1 MFRQKISL
9 GVGKSVISGASLSSS
24 WPDIANSNRSTR
36 KRRKVSGKLLVKS
49 SWNGNGVGSP
59 GSITNN
65 SSYTSWSSLC
75 NIIVNNGAHWLCT
88 KLNVSIS
95 TDNREINTFRILVS
109 SLSLV

>member
-49 SWNGNGVGSP
+49 SFGIVMAMKAPAVSA
-59 GSITNN
+59 T
-65 SSYTSWSSLC
+65 TAATLHSLC
-75 NIIVNNGAHWLCT
+75 HAITSCIMGHMAIQGTESFCT
-88 KLNVSIS
+88 YQ
-95 TDNREINTFRILVS
+95 
-109 SLSLV
+109 

>member
-1 MFRQKISL
+1 MIGLS
-9 GVGKSVISGASLSSS
+9 VGKSIGSGASSSS
-24 WPDIANSNRSTR
+24 SRLGVANSNGST
-36 KRRKVSGKLLVKS
+36 KKLRKVNGELLVKS